1 MSSSSIIPSEIQ
13 GNWCLEKR
21 IVYSMRKNP
30 TCLQEAPSKAWLG
43 TLFLTSWC
51 PCFCGTFMQ
60 LLAWVLVGITW
71 LTVQKQSLVFILWN
85 NIVAVT
91 CNKPESY
98 TGILWTWCP
107 RTENIYDLEKHC
119 TVRWRYRDFCRKYNF
134 LTSSSY
140 FCNTWTSCSF
150 RHSIT
155 NNYKDC
161 LLQHLIAQSLIYTK
175 IDKGFKT
182 AGSSRKKII
191 IIIFNSQTQE
201 PLFSEIRKTLW
212 Y

>member
-1 MSSSSIIPSEIQ
+1 
-13 GNWCLEKR
+13 
-21 IVYSMRKNP
+21 MRKNP

-71 LTVQKQSLVFILWN
+71 FTVQKQSLVFILWN

-119 TVRWRYRDFCRKYNF
+119 TVRWRYRDFCRKYNI

-182 AGSSRKKII
+182 AGSSRKKKKSFIAKLRNLYFQKLEKHFGI
-191 IIIFNSQTQE
+191 KESGQF
-201 PLFSEIRKTLW
+201 F
-212 Y
+212 